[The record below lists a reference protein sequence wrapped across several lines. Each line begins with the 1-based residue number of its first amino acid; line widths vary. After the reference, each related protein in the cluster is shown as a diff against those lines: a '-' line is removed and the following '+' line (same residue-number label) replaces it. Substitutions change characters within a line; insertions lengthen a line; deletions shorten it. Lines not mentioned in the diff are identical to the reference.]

1 MLNYREEVEKM
12 KFLKGHE
19 IRQMWLDFFASKGHQ
34 IIPSA
39 SLVPHDDPTILW
51 INAGVAPLKKYFDG
65 REKPS
70 NPRLCNAQKSIRT
83 NDIDNV
89 GRTARH
95 HTFFEMLGNFSIG
108 DYFREEALT
117 FAYEI
122 LFSPKW
128 FDIEKEKIYITY
140 YPDDKA
146 TFNKWVSL
154 GVDPTHLIPIKDN
167 FWEIGEGPCGPDT
180 EIFFDRGTKYDP
192 ENIGIKLLTD
202 DIENDRYI
210 EIWNIV
216 FSQFNSTTGLKR
228 ENYPELP
235 SKNIDTGSGLER
247 LACVFQG
254 TETNYESDLFMPM
267 IKFLEDYSG
276 KSYDVQENKM
286 AFRVIVDHIRSV
298 TFAIADGA
306 MLSNEGRGY
315 VLRRILRRA
324 VRYGKKLGIE
334 GAFLYKMVE
343 VVITNMENFYPY
355 LREKQA
361 LVEKIIKI
369 EEDNFLRTLESG
381 EKRLMEIIENTDGN
395 VISGKDAF
403 LLYDTFGFPL
413 ELTQEVV
420 EDNGKKVNIEEFN
433 EELTKQKMRARNARN
448 DIQSMNVQNEDF
460 IAFKEK
466 VEFVGYETL
475 NTESKVIALFKDGK
489 RVEKATG
496 LVYVVFEK
504 TSFYG
509 ESGGQI
515 GDQGSVNLN
524 GENYPVVNT
533 IKLPNGQQT
542 SIIDFDMTEIKVGD
556 TLELNVDEQKRH
568 DIACNHSATHL
579 LNEALRKVLGSHV
592 VQHGSWVGQESLRFD
607 FNHYQNLT
615 NEELLKIEQI
625 VNDVISQN
633 LDVKIIETSIEE
645 AKKAGAQAVFGEKYG
660 DVVRLVDMDFSKELC
675 GGTHVNNT
683 GVIKK
688 FSLLS
693 IESKG
698 SGIFR
703 IEGTTNEHVFEQ
715 INIQIEKLKAEILNI
730 NVKME
735 ELSLKAKEEGFELTY
750 DTISLPIVTGSYQ
763 DVINYRETNELAR
776 KASYELNKKYETLY
790 REKNS
795 ADYKQ
800 FENNYIVKDGCTILV
815 QKVENYAVDVLKDV
829 VDKLSASLEKAVIF
843 FANVVNNEKIIF
855 ICKTKGVNVHA
866 GNLVKQA
873 AIITG
878 GNGGGRPDFAQAGGR
893 DISKVDEALS
903 SVKESL

>member
-1 MLNYREEVEKM
+1 M
-12 KFLKGHE
+12 KNLKGYE
-19 IRQMWLDFFASKGHQ
+19 IRQLWLDFWKSKGHDVV
-34 IIPSA
+34 PSA
-39 SLVPHDDPTILW
+39 SLIPHNDPTLLW

-65 REKPS
+65 REIPT
-70 NPRLCNAQKSIRT
+70 NRRLTNAQKSIRT
-83 NDIDNV
+83 NDIENV
-89 GRTARH
+89 GKTARH

-108 DYFREEALT
+108 DYFRDEVLPW
-117 FAYEI
+117 AYE
-122 LFSPKW
+122 LLTSKEW
-128 FDIEKEKIYITY
+128 FDLDPDKLYITY
-140 YPDDKA
+140 YPGDTK
-146 TFNKWVSL
+146 TFELWQKC
-154 GVDPTHLIPIKDN
+154 GVKEDHLIPVEGN

-180 EIFFDRGTKYDP
+180 EIFFDRGLKYDP
-192 ENIGIKLLTD
+192 ENIGPRMIKED
-202 DIENDRYI
+202 MENDRYI

-276 KSYDVQENKM
+276 KSYEVQENKM

-334 GAFLYKMVE
+334 GVFLYKMVD
-343 VVITNMENFYPY
+343 VVIKNMENFYPY
-355 LREKQA
+355 LREKQP

-381 EKRLMEIIENTDGN
+381 EKRLMEIIENTEGN
-395 VISGKDAF
+395 IISGKDAF

-475 NTESKVIALFKDGK
+475 NTVSNVIALFKDGK
-489 RVEKATG
+489 RVEAADG
-496 LVYVVFEK
+496 LLYVVFEK
-504 TSFYG
+504 TPFYG

-542 SIIDFDMTEIKVGD
+542 SIIDFGTTEVKVGD

-579 LNEALRKVLGSHV
+579 LNESLRKVLGSHV

-615 NEELLKIEQI
+615 NEELLKIENI
-625 VNDVISQN
+625 VNEVINQG
-633 LDVKIIETSIEE
+633 LEVKVIETSIEE

-660 DVVRLVDMDFSKELC
+660 DVVRLVDMNFSKELC
-675 GGTHVNNT
+675 GGTHISNT
-683 GVIKK
+683 ADIKK
-688 FSLLS
+688 FCLLS

-698 SGIFR
+698 SGVFR
-703 IEGTTNEHVFEQ
+703 IEGTTNEHVYEQ
-715 INIQIEKLKAEILNI
+715 VNLQIEKLKAEILNI
-730 NVKME
+730 NSKME

-750 DTISLPIVTGSYQ
+750 ENVSLPKVLGSYQ
-763 DVINYRETNELAR
+763 DIINYREANELAR

-800 FENNYIVKDGCTILV
+800 FENNYIVKDEYTLLV
-815 QKVENYAVDVLKDV
+815 QKVENYAIDVLKDV
-829 VDKLSASLEKAVIF
+829 VDKLSAPLEKAVIF

-855 ICKTKGVNVHA
+855 ICKTKGVNAHA

-873 AIITG
+873 AIVTG
-878 GNGGGRPDFAQAGGR
+878 GNGGGRPDFAQAGGK
-893 DISKVDEALS
+893 DVSKVDEALATI
-903 SVKESL
+903 KESL

>member
-1 MLNYREEVEKM
+1 M
-12 KFLKGHE
+12 KYLKGHE
-19 IRQMWLDFFASKGHQ
+19 IRQMWLDFFSSKGHEVT
-34 IIPSA
+34 PSA

-83 NDIDNV
+83 NDIENV
-89 GRTARH
+89 GKTARH

-122 LFSPKW
+122 LFSPEW

-140 YPDDKA
+140 YPEDEA

-154 GVDPTHLIPIKDN
+154 GVDPSHLIPIKDN

-180 EIFFDRGTKYDP
+180 EIFFDRGPKYDP
-192 ENIGIKLLTD
+192 ENLGIKMLAE

-216 FSQFNSTTGLKR
+216 FSQYNSTAGLKR

-267 IKFLEDYSG
+267 IDFLEKYSG
-276 KSYDVQENKM
+276 KSYNDEENKM
-286 AFRVIVDHIRSV
+286 AFRVIADHTRSV

-324 VRYGKKLGIE
+324 VRYGKKLGIS
-334 GAFLYKMVE
+334 GAFLYKMVD
-343 VVITNMENFYPY
+343 VVVNNMKNFYPY
-355 LREKQA
+355 LLEKQA

-369 EEDNFLRTLESG
+369 EEDNFLKTLESG
-381 EKRLMEIIENTDGN
+381 EKRLHDIIENTESDI
-395 VISGKDAF
+395 ISGKDAF

-413 ELTQEVV
+413 ELTMEVV
-420 EDNGKKVNIEEFN
+420 EDSGKKVNVEEFN
-433 EELTKQKMRARNARN
+433 EELAKQKMRARNARN

-460 IAFKEK
+460 IAFKEEVK
-466 VEFVGYETL
+466 FTGYNTL
-475 NTESKVIALFKDGK
+475 IQNSHVIALFKDGK
-489 RVEKATG
+489 RVNEANG
-496 LVYVVFEK
+496 VVYAVFAE
-504 TSFYG
+504 TPFYG

-515 GDQGSVNLN
+515 GDQGTVNYL
-524 GENYPVVNT
+524 GQNYQVLNT

-542 SIIDFDMTEIKVGD
+542 CIVDFNETLISVGD
-556 TLELNVDEQKRH
+556 NVELNVDEQKRF

-579 LNEALRKVLGSHV
+579 LNESLRKVLGSHV

-615 NEELLKIEQI
+615 NEEILSIEKL
-625 VNDVISQN
+625 VNEVINQN
-633 LDVKIIETSIEE
+633 IEVNVIETSIEE

-660 DVVRLVDMDFSKELC
+660 DVVRLVDMSYSKELC

-683 GVIKK
+683 GDIKK
-688 FSLLS
+688 FAVLGV
-693 IESKG
+693 ESKG

-703 IEGTTNEHVFEQ
+703 IEGTSNEHVFEQ
-715 INIQIEKLKAEILNI
+715 VSLQVEKIKQEILNI
-730 NVKME
+730 NLKIE
-735 ELSLKAKEEGFELTY
+735 ELIEKANQEGFKLECKLIELPK
-750 DTISLPIVTGSYQ
+750 LVGSYQ
-763 DVINYRETNELAR
+763 DIINYREANETAR
-776 KASYELNKKYETLY
+776 KVSYDLNKKYETLY

-800 FENNYIVKDGCTILV
+800 FENSYINKEDYTVLV
-815 QKVENYAVDVLKDV
+815 TKVEDYAVDVLKDI
-829 VDKLSASLEKAVIF
+829 VDKLAAPLEKAVIF

-855 ICKTKGVNVHA
+855 ICKVKGLNKHA
-866 GNLVKQA
+866 GNLVKEA

-893 DISKVDEALS
+893 DVTKVDAALEK
-903 SVKESL
+903 VKELA